1 MMTRGSLFPPR
12 WGPLRPRES
21 SSRHSLTAR
30 AAAPRAVG
38 TVHRAMAGV
47 PPEQVSPAPASPP
60 GGVPAASPLPGSAP
74 SGAHRAARERPPR
87 GSAASPERALAD
99 APAAASDARELLET
113 RERLAAAETKFRA
126 LRDDFHYN
134 LRLLRERDALID
146 RLEPEVRRLRAVL
159 EEGGPSD
166 DDPSPIAAMY
176 ERTLRA
182 REDEHARAL
191 AAARAEAA
199 EATARCRAESARR
212 DAAERAAKEAVA
224 GAESVARRAARA
236 EADADAAKEDAMAAE
251 RRAAERAEATARRQ
265 TAAEAT
271 EARAAVDYEAKC
283 AALAASMREAEALFE
298 TERRRREAASAELA
312 SMRREV
318 AEANAAEAN
327 AKAEAARAEAEAAEA
342 KAALEAALEAANA
355 EGGGTRPSLADAEAE
370 ARASSAPASRSPEGE
385 LEDARDELEATRVAL
400 EARGAECEALRAT
413 EADLRAALAAAE
425 SAAEV
430 KHSETLASENARLAT
445 ELASQSRACAVLK
458 ERLLELE
465 DEVGSRIGSA
475 ERASRAASRRNALA
489 LVEAGEETK
498 ETEHAAGEEQNAR
511 DDERVDDDRLTDPE
525 TRWHAAGAAARL
537 AASFGEKATSPRE
550 DDDRLTDPETRWHAA
565 GAAARLAASFQKPD
579 ADPGAEEIPE
589 EIPLP
594 TEEEL
599 ARLRGVRDRLASLSR
614 ALDDQAARAETETGA
629 RSPILR
635 SRPGSES
642 REPPDAPP
650 AGASGVSPTAPA
662 PPLRRRLERF
672 EAHLVEGGFGAR
684 GDDSRGVGASSPA
697 RLEGASSRTRKGNG
711 RLFASKG
718 GGARKPK
725 KPTRRTRKKENP
737 AGSTVS
743 SSSRLEALA
752 ALARPRVRPGSP
764 PREPPPR
771 FRARPAPES
780 TRARPFSGA
789 REVGPYPPSVDD
801 DASALERD
809 ARQTRSRRNPS
820 AVVGKENDDALL
832 FRRREG
838 RHSTGFAAFPA
849 TEIPGDD
856 AFAFDWKAHSRGGG
870 VFAFAREEAGGK
882 KPSPEPAM
890 SSEAAVFLVEQRL
903 GEVRA
908 RRERLAARSRLF

>member
-1 MMTRGSLFPPR
+1 M
-12 WGPLRPRES
+12 
-21 SSRHSLTAR
+21 
-30 AAAPRAVG
+30 
-38 TVHRAMAGV
+38 
-47 PPEQVSPAPASPP
+47 
-60 GGVPAASPLPGSAP
+60 
-74 SGAHRAARERPPR
+74 
-87 GSAASPERALAD
+87 
-99 APAAASDARELLET
+99 
-113 RERLAAAETKFRA
+113 
-126 LRDDFHYN
+126 
-134 LRLLRERDALID
+134 
-146 RLEPEVRRLRAVL
+146 
-159 EEGGPSD
+159 
-166 DDPSPIAAMY
+166 
-176 ERTLRA
+176 
-182 REDEHARAL
+182 
-191 AAARAEAA
+191 
-199 EATARCRAESARR
+199 
-212 DAAERAAKEAVA
+212 
-224 GAESVARRAARA
+224 
-236 EADADAAKEDAMAAE
+236 
-251 RRAAERAEATARRQ
+251 
-265 TAAEAT
+265 
-271 EARAAVDYEAKC
+271 DYEAKC

-298 TERRRREAASAELA
+298 TERRRHEAASAELA

-445 ELASQSRACAVLK
+445 ELASQSRAYAVLK

-498 ETEHAAGEEQNAR
+498 ETEHAAGEDQNAR
-511 DDERVDDDRLTDPE
+511 DDERVDDDRLTDPETRWHAAGAAARLAASFGEKATSPRVDDDRLTDPE

-550 DDDRLTDPETRWHAA
+550 DDDRLTDPETRWRAA

-614 ALDDQAARAETETGA
+614 ALDDQAAHAETETGA

-642 REPPDAPP
+642 REPPAAPP

-684 GDDSRGVGASSPA
+684 GDDSRGVGVSSPA

-809 ARQTRSRRNPS
+809 TFPRSRRNPS
-820 AVVGKENDDALL
+820 AVVGKENDDAL

-838 RHSTGFAAFPA
+838 RHSAGFAAFPA

>member
-1 MMTRGSLFPPR
+1 MTRGSLFPPR

-47 PPEQVSPAPASPP
+47 PPERVSPAPASPP

-74 SGAHRAARERPPR
+74 SGAHREARERPPQ

-166 DDPSPIAAMY
+166 DDPAAIAAMY

-355 EGGGTRPSLADAEAE
+355 EGGGTRPSLADADAE

-511 DDERVDDDRLTDPE
+511 DDERV
-525 TRWHAAGAAARL
+525 
-537 AASFGEKATSPRE
+537 

-809 ARQTRSRRNPS
+809 TFPRSRRNPS
-820 AVVGKENDDALL
+820 AGGKENDAL

-838 RHSTGFAAFPA
+838 RHSAGFAAFPA

>member
-1 MMTRGSLFPPR
+1 MTRGSLFPPR

-47 PPEQVSPAPASPP
+47 PPERVSPAPASPP

-74 SGAHRAARERPPR
+74 SGAHREARERPPR

-166 DDPSPIAAMY
+166 DDPAAIAAMY
-176 ERTLRA
+176 ERTLRT

-537 AASFGEKATSPRE
+537 AASFSEKATSPRV
-550 DDDRLTDPETRWHAA
+550 DDDRLTDPETRWRAA

-672 EAHLVEGGFGAR
+672 EAHLAEGGFGAR

-737 AGSTVS
+737 AGSTVL

-809 ARQTRSRRNPS
+809 TFPLSRRNPS
-820 AVVGKENDDALL
+820 AVVGKENDDAL

-838 RHSTGFAAFPA
+838 RHSAGFAAFPA

>member
-47 PPEQVSPAPASPP
+47 PPERVSPAPASPP

-166 DDPSPIAAMY
+166 DDPAAIAAMY

-537 AASFGEKATSPRE
+537 AASF
-550 DDDRLTDPETRWHAA
+550 
-565 GAAARLAASFQKPD
+565 QKPD

>member
-1 MMTRGSLFPPR
+1 
-12 WGPLRPRES
+12 
-21 SSRHSLTAR
+21 
-30 AAAPRAVG
+30 
-38 TVHRAMAGV
+38 MAGV
-47 PPEQVSPAPASPP
+47 PPERVSPAPASPP

-74 SGAHRAARERPPR
+74 SGAHREARERPPR

-159 EEGGPSD
+159 EKGGPSD
-166 DDPSPIAAMY
+166 DDPAAIAAMY

-191 AAARAEAA
+191 VAARAEAA

-318 AEANAAEAN
+318 AEANAAGAN
-327 AKAEAARAEAEAAEA
+327 AVAEAARAEAEAAEA
-342 KAALEAALEAANA
+342 KAALEAALEAAMA
-355 EGGGTRPSLADAEAE
+355 DGGGTRPSLADAEAE
-370 ARASSAPASRSPEGE
+370 ARASSAPALRSPEGE

-400 EARGAECEALRAT
+400 EARGVECEALRAT

-642 REPPDAPP
+642 REPPAAPP

-672 EAHLVEGGFGAR
+672 EAHLAEGGFGAR

-725 KPTRRTRKKENP
+725 KPTRLTRKTK
-737 AGSTVS
+737 VF
-743 SSSRLEALA
+743 SSSRLEALT

-809 ARQTRSRRNPS
+809 TFPLSRRNPS
-820 AVVGKENDDALL
+820 AVVGKENDDAL

-838 RHSTGFAAFPA
+838 RHSAGFAAFPA